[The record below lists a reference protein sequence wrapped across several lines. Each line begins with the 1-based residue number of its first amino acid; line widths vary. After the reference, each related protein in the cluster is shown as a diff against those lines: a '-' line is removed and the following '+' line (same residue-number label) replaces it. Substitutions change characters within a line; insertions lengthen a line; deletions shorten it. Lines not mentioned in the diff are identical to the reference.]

1 MSGVVL
7 LFKISEDLIASKPFK
22 TSRKVPYF
30 EQNQFYAFL
39 IYVFIRT
46 VYPTLRL
53 LYNISY
59 QAVFINKKIYTSS
72 RFVSLRAIFLDTSCF

>member
-1 MSGVVL
+1 MENLSGVVL

-39 IYVFIRT
+39 IYVFIA

-59 QAVFINKKIYTSS
+59 QAIFINKKNILQA
-72 RFVSLRAIFLDTSCF
+72 VSCR